1 MSPIIYIILEAD
13 QGKLKSQNQALIHAA
28 LQLADIHNKSNKLN
42 KLNKLEIRGIL
53 IGEHLDQLDNFSD
66 LLDYPINKI
75 ILFDHAVYKN
85 FLAERYAD
93 ALISYL
99 KNQSDFSAHNYLLA
113 ANSSMGKALLPRV
126 AVMLDASMSSE
137 VTAILSPRVFQR
149 PMYAG
154 NVIET
159 IEVSEQHPVCMT
171 LRVTKFKSDAQFRE
185 SGSGLIENAAF
196 VSNNDQSE
204 WIKADQHQMD
214 KPSLAD
220 AACVVSGGR
229 GLADPLMFKRLMAI
243 ADRMKAAQGASRAAV
258 DAGLAPND
266 CQVGQTGQIVA
277 PRLYFAVGI
286 SGAIQHLA
294 GIKDSQIIVAI
305 NKDPDAPIF
314 QVADYGLVAD
324 INDVLEEWEMMLTEL
339 GY

>member
-1 MSPIIYIILEAD
+1 MNPVIYILLEAER
-13 QGKLKSQNQALIHAA
+13 GKLKPQNQALINAA
-28 LQLADIHNKSNKLN
+28 VQLNDKAD
-42 KLNKLEIRGIL
+42 IRGIL
-53 IGEHLDQLDNFSD
+53 IGENLDQLVNFSY
-66 LLDYPINKI
+66 LKNYAINKI

-93 ALISYL
+93 AIVTYI
-99 KNQSDFSAHNYLLA
+99 KNQDDFTQNNFFIA
-113 ANSSMGKALLPRV
+113 ANSSTGKALLPRL
-126 AVMLDASMSSE
+126 AALLDASMTSD
-137 VTAILSPRVFQR
+137 VTAIVAPRVFQR

-154 NVIET
+154 NVVET
-159 IEVSEQHPVCMT
+159 TEVSERYPVCMT
-171 LRVTKFKSDAQFRE
+171 LRVTKFKSTDVSE
-185 SGSGLIENAAF
+185 DVSYGSRAGLIENVAF
-196 VSNNDQSE
+196 VSDNDQSE
-204 WIKADQHQMD
+204 WVKADQRPPD

-220 AACVVSGGR
+220 AACVISGGR
-229 GLADPLMFKRLMAI
+229 GLADPVMFKRLMAI
-243 ADRMKAAQGASRAAV
+243 ADRMRAAQGASRAAV

-324 INDVLEEWEMMLTEL
+324 VNDVLEEWEMMLTEL

>member
-1 MSPIIYIILEAD
+1 MSPIIYIILESD
-13 QGKLKSQNQALIHAA
+13 QGKLKPHNQALIHAA
-28 LQLADIHNKSNKLN
+28 LQLADIHNKSNN
-42 KLNKLEIRGIL
+42 NLNKLEIRGLL
-53 IGEHLDQLDNFSD
+53 IGENLDQLVNFFD
-66 LLDYPINKI
+66 LKNSPITKI
-75 ILFDHAVYKN
+75 ILFDHPVYKN
-85 FLAERYAD
+85 FLAERHAD
-93 ALISYL
+93 AIVTYI
-99 KNQSDFSAHNYLLA
+99 KNQDDFTKNNFIIAAH
-113 ANSSMGKALLPRV
+113 SSIGKALLPRV
-126 AVMLDASMSSE
+126 AALIDASITSDI
-137 VTAILSPRVFQR
+137 TAILTPRVYQR

-159 IEVSEQHPVCMT
+159 TEVSEHYPVCMT
-171 LRVTKFKSDAQFRE
+171 VRVTKFKSCDQIHE
-185 SGSGLIENAAF
+185 SGSGLIENVAF

-204 WIKADQHQMD
+204 WVKADQRPADQ
-214 KPSLAD
+214 PSLAD

-229 GLADPLMFKRLMAI
+229 GLADPVMFKRLMAI

-258 DAGLAPND
+258 DAGLAPNN

-324 INDVLEEWEMMLTEL
+324 VNDVLEEWEMMLTEL

>member
-1 MSPIIYIILEAD
+1 MNQIIYILFEAE
-13 QGKLKSQNQALIHAA
+13 QGKLKSQNQALINAA
-28 LQLADIHNKSNKLN
+28 LKLANKSNKFN
-42 KLNKLEIRGIL
+42 IPEIRGIL
-53 IGEHLDQLDNFSD
+53 IGEKLDQCVNSSELKSF
-66 LLDYPINKI
+66 PITKF
-75 ILFDHAVYKN
+75 ILFNHAVYKN

-93 ALISYL
+93 AMVTYI
-99 KNQSDFSAHNYLLA
+99 KNQDDFTENNFIIG

-126 AVMLDASMSSE
+126 AALLDASMTSD
-137 VTAILSPRVFQR
+137 VTAILTPRVYQR

-154 NVIET
+154 NVIAT
-159 IEVSEQHPVCMT
+159 TEVSEHYPVCMT
-171 LRVTKFKSDAQFRE
+171 VRVTKFKSDDPVCE
-185 SGSGLIENAAF
+185 SGSGLIENVAF
-196 VSNNDQSE
+196 LSDNDQSE
-204 WIKADQHQMD
+204 WVKADQRPAD

-229 GLADPLMFKRLMAI
+229 GLADPIMFKRLMAI
-243 ADRMKAAQGASRAAV
+243 ADRMGAARGASRAAV

-277 PRLYFAVGI
+277 PKLYFAVGI

-324 INDVLEEWEMMLTEL
+324 VNNVLEEWEMMLTEL

>member
-1 MSPIIYIILEAD
+1 MNQVIYILLEAER
-13 QGKLKSQNQALIHAA
+13 GRLKSQNQALIHAA
-28 LQLADIHNKSNKLN
+28 FQLADKADKA
-42 KLNKLEIRGIL
+42 EIRGIL
-53 IGEHLDQLDNFSD
+53 IGENLDQLENFSD
-66 LLDYPINKI
+66 LKNYSINKI
-75 ILFDHAVYKN
+75 ILFDHAVNKN

-93 ALISYL
+93 AMVTYI
-99 KNQSDFSAHNYLLA
+99 KNQDDFTKNNFIIA
-113 ANSSMGKALLPRV
+113 ANSSTGKALLPRV
-126 AVMLDASMSSE
+126 AALLDASMSSD
-137 VTAILSPRVFQR
+137 VTAILAPRVFQR

-159 IEVSEQHPVCMT
+159 TEVSEQYPVCMT
-171 LRVTKFKSDAQFRE
+171 IRVTKFKSGDVIHE
-185 SGSGLIENAAF
+185 SKTGFIENVAF
-196 VSNNDQSE
+196 VSDNDQSE
-204 WIKADQHQMD
+204 WIKADQRPAD

-243 ADRMKAAQGASRAAV
+243 ADRMGAAQGASRAAV
-258 DAGLAPND
+258 DAGLASNAS
-266 CQVGQTGQIVA
+266 QVGQTGQIVA
-277 PRLYFAVGI
+277 PKLYFAVGI

-324 INDVLEEWEMMLTEL
+324 VNDVLEEWEMMLTEL